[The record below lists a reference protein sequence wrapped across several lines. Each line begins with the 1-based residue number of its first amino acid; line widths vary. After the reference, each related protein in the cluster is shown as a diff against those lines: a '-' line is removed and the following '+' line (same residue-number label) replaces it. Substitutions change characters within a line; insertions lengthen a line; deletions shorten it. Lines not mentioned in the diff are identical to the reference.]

1 MISVRRLLPL
11 IAFFAASPLLA
22 QQANEFDLETTTPRP
37 SATTGVQVQGPVDDS
52 GIVPVGPRRIGPSP
66 TPTATATPV
75 PRPVPSTAPTAA
87 PSPAPRQQA
96 PSVSQ
101 PRQAAQPSQAGE
113 QTAPAT
119 ASRPE
124 PAAAAPIPQGSDPV
138 PSGQSATD
146 PIPSSGET
154 PPSQSDTDAAIPGL
168 SPAPAGSSEISAQA
182 ATGGAYWWWV
192 LAALVAAIA
201 AVAGFAFYKRRQP
214 VAIAGGAGT
223 ASPGLMKAATP
234 RPNAETASAG
244 APPAEMA
251 GPETASP
258 PASART
264 ATPAPVAPPVG
275 AGSPVAPLGLETHV
289 VRMQRSMMGLTVT
302 ARVAVTNRGSKA
314 ITNAVLQGDLV
325 GANNGEPLGQQLASA
340 AAELDE
346 IEALGTIEPGERREV
361 TANVR
366 IDLNSLKG
374 IRQGGSV
381 VYVPLLRLRFSG
393 DGTKPLAS
401 TVMVGHP
408 PTQHGGKPT
417 PFPAQA
423 APQIYDNVVGRALG

>member
-37 SATTGVQVQGPVDDS
+37 SATTGAQVQGPVDDS

-66 TPTATATPV
+66 TPTATATPG
-75 PRPVPSTAPTAA
+75 PRPVPTAA
-87 PSPAPRQQA
+87 PSPSPAPRQQA

-113 QTAPAT
+113 QATTAT

-124 PAAAAPIPQGSDPV
+124 PDAASPIPQASEPV

-168 SPAPAGSSEISAQA
+168 SPVPTGSSEISAQA
-182 ATGGAYWWWV
+182 ATGDAYWWWV

-214 VAIAGGAGT
+214 VAITGGAGT
-223 ASPGLMKAATP
+223 ASRGLMKAATP
-234 RPNAETASAG
+234 RPNAE

-264 ATPAPVAPPVG
+264 ATPAPVAPPIG

-340 AAELDE
+340 AAELDQ

-408 PTQHGGKPT
+408 PAQHGGKPT